1 MKFRLTDQSRYG
13 NLAQHSALC
22 GKKIKVTNVNNGKSV
37 TVVIADAC
45 VTCPNANSMDL
56 SIGAFQAIGNLN
68 EGLVPSM
75 YESFY
80 SYC

>member
-1 MKFRLTDQSRYG
+1 
-13 NLAQHSALC
+13 
-22 GKKIKVTNVNNGKSV
+22 
-37 TVVIADAC
+37 
-45 VTCPNANSMDL
+45 MDL